1 MKFTLR
7 PATQSDQ
14 SQIRALIRQARI
26 NPMDL
31 DWRHFTIAVS
41 STGELIGCGQVKYH
55 NDGSR
60 ELASIAV
67 LPEYR
72 HEGIASAIITHLIN
86 ISPLP
91 IYLTC
96 RSELEPFYQRFG
108 FHSITDNEM
117 PPYFTRISRLV
128 RIIIKLSRQDD
139 RLLVMML
146 SC

>member
-1 MKFTLR
+1 
-7 PATQSDQ
+7 
-14 SQIRALIRQARI
+14 
-26 NPMDL
+26 MDL

-67 LPEYR
+67 LPDYR

>member
-1 MKFTLR
+1 MQFTLR

-14 SQIRALIRQARI
+14 SNIRALIRQVKI

-31 DWRHFTIAVS
+31 DWRNFTVAVS
-41 STGELIGCGQVKYH
+41 STGELIGCGQVRFH

-60 ELASIAV
+60 ELASVAV
-67 LPEYR
+67 APDYR
-72 HEGIASAIITHLIN
+72 HEGIASAIISHLLN

-96 RSELEPFYQRFG
+96 RAELEPFYQRFG
-108 FHSITDNEM
+108 FHTITEDDM
-117 PPYFTRISRLV
+117 PPYFIRTSRLV
-128 RIIIKLSRQDD
+128 GILIKLRRQDD

-146 SC
+146 S